1 MDQLLDEHL
10 KRRAAEK
17 EEQDRYDRELS
28 RAREQIERGL
38 SRRSVRAAER
48 ALRRAEAAF
57 PTEPIW
63 ASMRTKVDDLRAARA
78 AEPSVVQMAVSR
90 LVEARSGIV
99 SYWKRAWN
107 LWTPLTITKAAGA
120 LLVLVLVISPLA
132 LMMSPPI
139 YLRDRSVQPP
149 LPSAPV
155 AFGAVDT
162 PTAVILKAG
171 KLPVNPG
178 TGLLV
183 IDALPWAEILEVRDV
198 ENEPVLEAPAGM
210 FTPFALDVPA
220 GRYAVTLRGPGS
232 TKPRV
237 VEVEVSTSGGSAVA
251 EFRPIDPLEY
261 FKRAGS

>member
-17 EEQDRYDRELS
+17 EEQERYDRELS

-57 PTEPIW
+57 PTAEPIW
-63 ASMRTKVDDLRAARA
+63 ASMRAKVDDLRAARA

-99 SYWKRAWN
+99 SYWKRARN

-120 LLVLVLVISPLA
+120 LLVLALVISPLA

-139 YLRDRSVQPP
+139 YFRDGSVQPP

-155 AFGAVDT
+155 AFGQ
-162 PTAVILKAG
+162 
-171 KLPVNPG
+171 
-178 TGLLV
+178 
-183 IDALPWAEILEVRDV
+183 
-198 ENEPVLEAPAGM
+198 
-210 FTPFALDVPA
+210 
-220 GRYAVTLRGPGS
+220 S
-232 TKPRV
+232 TRRPR
-237 VEVEVSTSGGSAVA
+237 
-251 EFRPIDPLEY
+251 
-261 FKRAGS
+261 